1 MKNKGNKKE
10 EAITLIALVITII
23 ILLILAGVSI
33 AMLTGNNGILKQA
46 KLAKENTQLAKED
59 EENKLANNN
68 GYINE
73 QIGNAVPG
81 KVVIETKKDN
91 YVDSNGDKATI
102 PADFM
107 VDETENTISKG
118 LVVHGPDKVN
128 GDNGSEF
135 VWVPVSDIN
144 LMSQCSTAGGNCNLQ
159 LENGI
164 LKCKTHDDNEE
175 IVGKLYSTV
184 MKNNYIDDTAN
195 TDYNSW
201 NSLKEPVYLEDQTY
215 GDASSENNTIGLTEK
230 YLKNEYKAMATSV
243 AKYGGFYVGRYEL
256 SLSNA
261 TSSEAKDGKAQ
272 SKQGVIPTAANNEAT
287 YKWYG
292 LYQVQNKT
300 YETEKNS
307 VESSMIWGSQYDAIL
322 NWAKN
327 GKNETAKERIVKSS
341 LGNNSSQNVTVTGS
355 NAYANDNINNIR
367 DLGGNLFEWTLEGYY
382 GNHRILRGGNFEN
395 GSTPSYRDGNYPG
408 ARANWSGSRL
418 ALYII

>member
-1 MKNKGNKKE
+1 
-10 EAITLIALVITII
+10 
-23 ILLILAGVSI
+23 
-33 AMLTGNNGILKQA
+33 MLTGNNCILKQA
-46 KLAKENTQLAKED
+46 KSAKENTQLAKED

-135 VWVPVSDIN
+135 VWVPVTDIN
-144 LMSQCSTAGGNCNLQ
+144 LMSQSSTAGGNCNLQ

-230 YLKNEYKAMATSV
+230 YLKNV
-243 AKYGGFYVGRYEL
+243 
-256 SLSNA
+256 NI
-261 TSSEAKDGKAQ
+261 
-272 SKQGVIPTAANNEAT
+272 KQ
-287 YKWYG
+287 WQ
-292 LYQVQNKT
+292 QVL
-300 YETEKNS
+300 
-307 VESSMIWGSQYDAIL
+307 L
-322 NWAKN
+322 NM
-327 GKNETAKERIVKSS
+327 V
-341 LGNNSSQNVTVTGS
+341 
-355 NAYANDNINNIR
+355 D
-367 DLGGNLFEWTLEGYY
+367 FM
-382 GNHRILRGGNFEN
+382 
-395 GSTPSYRDGNYPG
+395 
-408 ARANWSGSRL
+408 
-418 ALYII
+418 